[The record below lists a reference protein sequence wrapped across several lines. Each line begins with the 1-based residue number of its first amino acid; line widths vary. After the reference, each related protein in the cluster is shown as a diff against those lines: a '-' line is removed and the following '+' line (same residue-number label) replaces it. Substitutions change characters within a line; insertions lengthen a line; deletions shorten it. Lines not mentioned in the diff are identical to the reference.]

1 MSVLNVHKN
10 NFSYIYLQDSI
21 YDVLQRMF
29 LEMDTDNILPFS
41 WGFLINLS
49 KPPISQSVLNI
60 LHIRYVT
67 VFICSIYSLLLQC
80 QIYCKC
86 KRICLSSNH
95 TYKPRFHDKCIQE
108 RQYIANRRYVTRLN
122 AIKLGCS
129 FLLSRQQLK
138 YGSCTVAL
146 HSVSYW
152 YYTLPECI
160 NGLRTTN
167 INRGW
172 YLCLEFMLSA

>member
-1 MSVLNVHKN
+1 MSLLTFIKN
-10 NFSYIYLQDSI
+10 TCSYIYLQASI

-41 WGFLINLS
+41 WRFSINLS
-49 KPPISQSVLNI
+49 KSPINLSVLNI

-67 VFICSIYSLLLQC
+67 EFICSIYELLLQC

-95 TYKPRFHDKCIQE
+95 TYKARFREKYIQE
-108 RQYIANRRYVTRLN
+108 RQYIANRRCVTRLDV
-122 AIKLGCS
+122 IKLGCS

-152 YYTLPECI
+152 YYT
-160 NGLRTTN
+160 
-167 INRGW
+167 
-172 YLCLEFMLSA
+172 